1 MVVDDATRNR
11 TGDNARASLRRV
23 CAARCAPNHR
33 DHAMSMHARPGTDW
47 MRRALRV
54 DVVCGDRRVWPFV
67 VVALQGHYRPASW
80 RAQITFSRAFVVIVR
95 SFACDVVCGDMRS
108 RGGCPTSPMRA
119 GREVA
124 ARVVVKPRISRPPP
138 LGVTHFA
145 PRRQPQAG
153 ALHNESKRLH
163 VSYTP
168 QTRRSDIG
176 RSWKGQREYRPAI
189 T

>member
-1 MVVDDATRNR
+1 MTRP
-11 TGDNARASLRRV
+11 GIEPAAMPLHRRV
-23 CAARCAPNHR
+23 VCVRRDVRLTIATMRCRCVQVRERIGCGLA
-33 DHAMSMHARPGTDW
+33 S
-47 MRRALRV
+47 RV
-54 DVVCGDRRVWPFV
+54 GVVCGDRRVWPFV
-67 VVALQGHYRPASW
+67 VVALQGHYRSASW
-80 RAQITFSRAFVVIVR
+80 RAQITISRAFVVIVR

-108 RGGCPTSPMRA
+108 RGGALRPRCAQGGRWPRA
-119 GREVA
+119 WS
-124 ARVVVKPRISRPPP
+124 VKPRISRPPP